1 MVVLAIGLLRVRFTM
16 RVVISGSTENDI
28 RLIEMSVAES
38 GFDVSLVISGGAKG
52 IDTLAVEWAVEN
64 NIPVEVFEAAW
75 DNLDHPDAIIK
86 TSPWGQKYDAK
97 AGLRRNELMAVHADA
112 LIAIWDGQS
121 KGTKHMIKMARKR
134 DLPIFVYRT
143 DIPCKTGHL
152 KRENKKE
159 FYARLTKLA
168 NDHGW

>member
-1 MVVLAIGLLRVRFTM
+1 M
-16 RVVISGSTENDI
+16 RVVISGSRTENDI

-38 GFDVSLVISGGAKG
+38 GFDVSQVISGGAKG

-64 NIPVEVFEAAW
+64 DIPY
-75 DNLDHPDAIIK
+75 DNSFTANWNDLSHPDALIK
-86 TSPWGQKYDAK
+86 INKWGQKYDAK
-97 AGLRRNELMAVHADA
+97 AGFRRNELMAVYGEA
-112 LIAIWDGQS
+112 LIAIWNGKS
-121 KGTKHMIKMARKR
+121 PGTKHMIKMARKR
-134 DLPIFVYRT
+134 ELPIFVYRT

-152 KRENKKE
+152 KRENKRE